1 MKWSPGEDEVEREVV
16 APLSLIVTA
25 FSAVDD
31 VRNTWTP
38 QIRTDIPETT
48 LLVLF
53 DLSGGCRRLGGSALA
68 QVFNSSGSETPDV
81 EDPKLLRTFF
91 AGCQEVRRRDT
102 DIVLAYHDRSDG
114 GVIITVAEMCF
125 AGHAGATVEIDANVD
140 EISFL
145 FTEEL
150 EAVVQVRETHLKEL
164 VSIYQSADFPASFI
178 HVISLVNAN
187 KQVLSI
193 RHNGQEIFAQSVFR
207 L

>member
-16 APLSLIVTA
+16 APLSLIVTG

-145 FTEEL
+145 FNEEL
-150 EAVVQVRETHLKEL
+150 VPFFQSRQPHLKEH
-164 VSIYQSADFPASFI
+164 VRIYESAGFPASFI
-178 HVISLVNAN
+178 HFIGHLEDNRP
-187 KQVLSI
+187 L
-193 RHNGQEIFAQSVFR
+193 
-207 L
+207 